1 MVAKGKGTAVHS
13 LDPLVSVAWLYYY
26 LGLTQAEIASILGV
40 SRTSVANLLARAREV
55 GVVTINLDPKH
66 FSALSLAQK
75 TRELFELDDV
85 LIVPSVPNAEEPST
99 TQALGKAGALYLE
112 QTIKSSEIIVIGWG
126 MTMLALAKALSGK
139 TVPNVT
145 LAQLLGGFSTA
156 DAYNPAKVA
165 SLIAD
170 KLGARLYHLFLPA
183 VVASR
188 QIRDILHGDPA
199 IHSALEMARAAS
211 KAVVGIGK
219 VGHDATVVRAGF
231 ITPLQMD
238 ELAAKGAVGDI
249 ALRFFDINGQLVS
262 TALAERLTGLD
273 IEDLARIRPVIAVA
287 GGVDKV
293 QAILGALRGR
303 RVNVLIT
310 DEQTMRSVLA
320 LASP

>member
-1 MVAKGKGTAVHS
+1 MAIEGKGTTVHS
-13 LDPLVSVAWLYYY
+13 LDPLVSAAWLYYH
-26 LGLTQAEIASILGV
+26 LGLNQAEIASILGV
-40 SRTSVANLLARAREV
+40 SRTSVANLLARAREE
-55 GVVTINLDPKH
+55 GAVTISLDLKR
-66 FSALSLAQK
+66 FSALTLAQK
-75 TRELFELDDV
+75 ARELFDLDDV
-85 LIVPSVPNAEEPST
+85 LIVPSIPDTDDLSM
-99 TQALGKAGALYLE
+99 TQALGKVGALYLE
-112 QTIKSSEIIVIGWG
+112 QTIKSSEIIAVGWG

-139 TVPNVT
+139 AVPNVT
-145 LAQLLGGFSTA
+145 VAQLLGGFSTA
-156 DAYNPAKVA
+156 DPYNPAKVA
-165 SLIAD
+165 SLMAD

-188 QIRDILHGDPA
+188 QIRDVLHSEPV
-199 IHSALEMARAAS
+199 IHSALEMAKAAS

-219 VGHDATVVRAGF
+219 GGSDATVVRAGL

-249 ALRFFDINGQLVS
+249 SLRFFDIHGRLVS
-262 TALAERLTGLD
+262 TSLDERLTGLN

-287 GGVDKV
+287 GGVDRA

-303 RVNVLIT
+303 HVNVLIT